1 MVEMYKICCGFYDR
15 NVTAGLFERND
26 RDSRGNAYKVVVR
39 KANLEM
45 RKNFFA
51 IRAPL
56 DWNNL
61 PQETVQS
68 KTIDEFKW
76 KQKVKSIIV
85 TEVTVISPFIMYSS
99 QNPWNFFDM
108 EVIMIKEDDKCLS
121 PFQLKSIPVTFLQ

>member
-1 MVEMYKICCGFYDR
+1 MRELVKNRGCFCPQKKTNTFFAVKLHLR
-15 NVTAGLFERND
+15 
-26 RDSRGNAYKVVVR
+26 RDSRGNACKVVVR

-45 RKNFFA
+45 RKKNFT

-76 KQKVKSIIV
+76 KLDKHWKAIGID
-85 TEVTVISPFIMYSS
+85 MYE
-99 QNPWNFFDM
+99 F
-108 EVIMIKEDDKCLS
+108 ERR
-121 PFQLKSIPVTFLQ
+121 